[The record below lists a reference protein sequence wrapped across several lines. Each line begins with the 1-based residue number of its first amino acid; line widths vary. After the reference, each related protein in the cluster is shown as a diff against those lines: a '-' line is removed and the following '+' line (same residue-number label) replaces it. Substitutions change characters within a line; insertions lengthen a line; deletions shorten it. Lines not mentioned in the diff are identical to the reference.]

1 MGDFMR
7 FLATAALVAVSLSAV
22 LFLPLHDV
30 QAQSQQR
37 AAPQTAQAP
46 VTTQGAA
53 PAASRL
59 PERIQRPMV
68 PIDPVTLR
76 AEGLMIRLWGIRP
89 VTSSETMLEL
99 RAMELLTSL
108 IQEGQVSC
116 KLEGGVVPELIGR
129 CVTQENRELAL
140 ELLNNGY
147 AIVDRRQTY
156 NMPFASGYE
165 TAQEQARIAKKGV
178 WALKDQQAPTLP
190 KWLQSDVLAPL
201 VIFGGMFLGF
211 LFNALIMLR
220 FMGRFSQSQSS
231 ENLQAER
238 KEALLQSR
246 ERQVL
251 VTTLEGE
258 LTENKNKI
266 EAFLVIYGDLLKTLN
281 DPVQTPK
288 YQQVGDIVQKHPSYS
303 KTVFEANVGKLSLL
317 DIKLAGHLSKLYSA
331 MPKEQEYIN
340 LDQNV
345 PLDTA
350 VKLVEKVL
358 QDAEELLGP
367 IAQVV
372 RELQEAARQ

>member
-1 MGDFMR
+1 
-7 FLATAALVAVSLSAV
+7 
-22 LFLPLHDV
+22 
-30 QAQSQQR
+30 
-37 AAPQTAQAP
+37 
-46 VTTQGAA
+46 
-53 PAASRL
+53 
-59 PERIQRPMV
+59 
-68 PIDPVTLR
+68 
-76 AEGLMIRLWGIRP
+76 
-89 VTSSETMLEL
+89 
-99 RAMELLTSL
+99 
-108 IQEGQVSC
+108 
-116 KLEGGVVPELIGR
+116 
-129 CVTQENRELAL
+129 
-140 ELLNNGY
+140 
-147 AIVDRRQTY
+147 
-156 NMPFASGYE
+156 
-165 TAQEQARIAKKGV
+165 
-178 WALKDQQAPTLP
+178 
-190 KWLQSDVLAPL
+190 WLQSDVLAPL

>member
-1 MGDFMR
+1 MGDSMR
-7 FLATAALVAVSLSAV
+7 FLSTAVLGAVSVLAAAALLSA
-22 LFLPLHDV
+22 DV
-30 QAQSQQR
+30 QAQSQPR
-37 AAPQTAQAP
+37 AAQTAQASP
-46 VTTQGAA
+46 AAQPQPTLAA
-53 PAASRL
+53 PRL
-59 PERIQRPMV
+59 PERIQRPMM

-76 AEGLMIRLWGIRP
+76 AEGVTIRLWGIRP
-89 VTSSETMLEL
+89 ATSGDTPLEL
-99 RAMELLTSL
+99 RAMDLLTSL

-116 KLEGGVVPELIGR
+116 KLEGGTIPELVGR
-129 CVTQENRELAL
+129 CVTQENQDLSLA
-140 ELLNNGY
+140 LLNNGY

-156 NMPFASGYE
+156 STPFASGYE
-165 TAQEQARIAKKGV
+165 TAQQQARTAKKGV
-178 WALKDQQAPTLP
+178 WALIDRQTVSLP
-190 KWLQSDVLAPL
+190 KWLQSDILAPL

-211 LFNALIMLR
+211 LFNALIILR
-220 FMGRFSQSQSS
+220 FMSRFSQSQSS

-303 KTVFEANVGKLSLL
+303 KTVFEANVAKLSLL

-358 QDAEELLGP
+358 QDAQELLGP
-367 IAQVV
+367 IAQVI